1 MGSYCKDPE
10 ALTRHLGLWL
20 SSPIELA
27 DMARASHR
35 AGRPRASLDIARD
48 ILDILESHTACS
60 GPEGREADEAGLSG
74 DSNGVAREG
83 TPRSKHERE
92 RAECPIRAHRLPP
105 KKGLGAV
112 DGLTDGEAA
121 SGGGGAPT
129 KNSLLPV
136 PTNTARPFGL
146 SPSPPAP
153 LPPAPPPS
161 LPGSD
166 AQCDGDDADVSAMQN
181 ESTPSTKHLLES
193 ELPYRCTFSSSLF
206 RDFLRKY
213 ITALTCE
220 NLCQGSNGRCAQL
233 QDKDPTSSVAAHSR
247 RVQSAFM
254 APPPACTLPQRPA
267 RRTPPSERCAP

>member
-1 MGSYCKDPE
+1 MRSILTLIHMAQVISGLPILISGFLPHEEGNVSFVVEGGMGSYCKDPE

-60 GPEGREADEAGLSG
+60 GPEGRQADQAGRSG
-74 DSNGVAREG
+74 DSNGVVHEG
-83 TPRSKHERE
+83 TPSSKHERQ
-92 RAECPIRAHRLPP
+92 RAECPIREHRLPP

-121 SGGGGAPT
+121 SGGGGAPI
-129 KNSLLPV
+129 KPSLHPV

-153 LPPAPPPS
+153 LPPGPPSS

-166 AQCDGDDADVSAMQN
+166 AQSDGDDADVSAMQN
-181 ESTPSTKHLLES
+181 ESTTSTKHLLES
-193 ELPYRCTFSSSLF
+193 ELPYRCTSLSTLF
-206 RDFLRKY
+206 RELLKKY
-213 ITALTCE
+213 KR
-220 NLCQGSNGRCAQL
+220 G
-233 QDKDPTSSVAAHSR
+233 
-247 RVQSAFM
+247 
-254 APPPACTLPQRPA
+254 
-267 RRTPPSERCAP
+267 